1 MAGMGGPTTGSSRPF
16 SNRAIAGRYQSAQE
30 LSEAGSDRD
39 AKEHGFFSPPHRR
52 HSRCAMFPCR
62 ATGTARKPFGRRDST
77 RPIPERLAIFS
88 VTASLGGIFVNLLT
102 SCRADHRRLS
112 RHTRRLKVTLMFR
125 LFHGITRIFAT
136 MNGRL
141 KVVSDTASFVSG
153 VRSCWLE
160 TTTSSD
166 TGPMVGRKPSE
177 EGKSNS
183 FEPEATTCLSP
194 FERSMRMT
202 RSFNGSAA

>member
-1 MAGMGGPTTGSSRPF
+1 MDSFPVSAWGVRFGETGAWWCALAGMGGPTTGSSRPF

-62 ATGTARKPFGRRDST
+62 ATGTDRKPFGRRDST

-88 VTASLGGIFVNLLT
+88 GTASLGGIFVNLLT

-112 RHTRRLKVTLMFR
+112 RHTRRLKVTWMFR
-125 LFHGITRIFAT
+125 L
-136 MNGRL
+136 
-141 KVVSDTASFVSG
+141 DG
-153 VRSCWLE
+153 VCYER
-160 TTTSSD
+160 
-166 TGPMVGRKPSE
+166 TGA
-177 EGKSNS
+177 EG
-183 FEPEATTCLSP
+183 EHQREL
-194 FERSMRMT
+194 
-202 RSFNGSAA
+202 